1 MELFVLH
8 AYVMACPWVDT
19 DIAKQAY
26 LRMAKVTLVTFTY
39 TFFHAFLYL
48 LCKGWHLTIHQIDRN
63 QATNV
68 TMVMG
73 MIYLIYSAYFL
84 TEDIDGM
91 IEFVNIILALVYIT
105 LGIVNLQSLMH
116 QIKVAREYLIIA
128 DDAMP

>member
-1 MELFVLH
+1 
-8 AYVMACPWVDT
+8 
-19 DIAKQAY
+19 
-26 LRMAKVTLVTFTY
+26 
-39 TFFHAFLYL
+39 
-48 LCKGWHLTIHQIDRN
+48 
-63 QATNV
+63 
-68 TMVMG
+68 MVMG

-116 QIKVAREYLIIA
+116 QIKVAKEYLIIA